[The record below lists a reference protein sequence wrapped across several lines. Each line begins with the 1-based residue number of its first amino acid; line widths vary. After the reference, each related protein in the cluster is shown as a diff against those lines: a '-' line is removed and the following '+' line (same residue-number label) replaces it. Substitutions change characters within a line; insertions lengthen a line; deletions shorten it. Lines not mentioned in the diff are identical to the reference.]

1 MVGVRGQGRRFDI
14 QIALDNAMEVFW
26 RHGYEGASIADL
38 TQAIGIKTSS
48 LYAAFGDK
56 RHLFELVIE
65 RYLETKG
72 RFTSLAFEEET
83 GSLRLIRRLLSDAAI
98 DDVSDGGPGGCLIVS
113 AANCVTDANRDV
125 AEKLEAHRCLN
136 IKRIEDVLQADLK
149 MGEIPKTVDPTAIAS
164 FVGTVL
170 YGMAQ
175 RGRDG
180 ASVCELRS
188 TAEMAIKQ
196 VERTM
201 NIP

>member
-98 DDVSDGGPGGCLIVS
+98 EYVSDGGPGGCLIVS

-136 IKRIEDVLQADLK
+136 IKRIEDVFASRSQNGGDSQDGRPYSYRKFRRDSAVWHGSARPGWRVRLRTALHGGDGNQA
-149 MGEIPKTVDPTAIAS
+149 S
-164 FVGTVL
+164 
-170 YGMAQ
+170 
-175 RGRDG
+175 
-180 ASVCELRS
+180 
-188 TAEMAIKQ
+188 
-196 VERTM
+196 
-201 NIP
+201 